1 VSSGTFALLGRRP
14 DESRWV
20 EPLARVGLAAKGVL
34 YGVIALLAF
43 KVSRGGREEAPDK
56 DGALQAI
63 AGQPFG
69 RGLLALLALGL
80 AGYAL
85 WRLAQ
90 AVFDRENAGDGV
102 KGLAKRGGQ
111 LARAAWWAVLCG
123 FTVSTLVEGKSQGGG
138 GGSSEQ
144 KATAGVFEWPLGRE
158 LVYGAGLAFLAA
170 AGFNIWRGVTCRFN
184 KKLKTGEMGDAEEA
198 AATGVGFAGHV
209 ARGIVFALI
218 ALFLL
223 RAAWEFDAKEARGLD
238 GALLE
243 VAQAPWGGLL
253 LAGVA
258 AGLLCYALYC
268 FVQARYRRV

>member
-1 VSSGTFALLGRRP
+1 VSSQSFALLGRKP

-20 EPLARVGLAAKGVL
+20 EPLGRAGLVAKAVL
-34 YGVIALLAF
+34 YAVIAILAF
-43 KVSRGGREEAPDK
+43 KVANGGREEAPDK
-56 DGALQAI
+56 EGALQAI

-69 RGLLALLALGL
+69 RVLLALLALGL

-90 AVFDRENAGDGV
+90 AVFDRENEGEGI

-111 LARAAWWAVLCG
+111 LARGAWWAVLCG
-123 FTVSTLVEGKSQGGG
+123 LAVSTLIEGDSKGGSG
-138 GGSSEQ
+138 SSSEQ
-144 KATAGVFEWPLGRE
+144 QATAGVFDWPLGRYI
-158 LVYGAGLAFLAA
+158 VYAAGLAFLVA
-170 AGFNIWRGVTCRFN
+170 AGFNFWRGVTCRFN
-184 KKLKTGEMGDAEEA
+184 KKLKTGEMSEAEEA
-198 AATGVGFAGHV
+198 AATGVGFAGHI
-209 ARGIVFALI
+209 ARGVVFGLI

-223 RAAWEFDAKEARGLD
+223 RAAWQFDPKEARGLD

-253 LAGVA
+253 LSGVA

-268 FVQARYRRV
+268 LVQARYRRV

>member
-14 DESRWV
+14 NESRWV
-20 EPLARVGLAAKGVL
+20 EPLGRAGLVAKAVL
-34 YGVIALLAF
+34 YAVIALLAF
-43 KVSRGGREEAPDK
+43 KVARGGREEAPDK
-56 DGALQAI
+56 EGALQAI

-111 LARAAWWAVLCG
+111 LARATWWGILCG
-123 FTVSTLVEGKSQGGG
+123 LTVSTLVEGKSKGGG

-144 KATAGVFEWPLGRE
+144 QATAGVFEWTLGRE
-158 LVYGAGLAFLAA
+158 LVYAVGLAFLVA
-170 AGFNIWRGVTCRFN
+170 AGFNFWRGVTCRFN
-184 KKLKTGEMGDAEEA
+184 KKLKTGEMSDAEEA

-253 LAGVA
+253 LSGVA

-268 FVQARYRRV
+268 LVQARYRRV